1 MKQSIQ
7 PIKTDTRIS
16 WPSRLK
22 SLEISGKIPVDI
34 LNSSTVRQA
43 ISKLHNETS
52 LKFET
57 KKQDSSIVVTRIN

>member
-1 MKQSIQ
+1 MQ
-7 PIKTDTRIS
+7 PIKTETKIS
-16 WPSRLK
+16 WPTRLK
-22 SLEISGKIPVDI
+22 SLEISGNLPVDI

-57 KKQDSSIVVTRIN
+57 KKQNSAIMVTRIN